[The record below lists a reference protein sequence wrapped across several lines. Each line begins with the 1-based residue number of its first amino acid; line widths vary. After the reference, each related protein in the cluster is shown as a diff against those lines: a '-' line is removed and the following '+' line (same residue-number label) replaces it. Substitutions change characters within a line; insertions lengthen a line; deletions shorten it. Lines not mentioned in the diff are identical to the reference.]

1 MTVSDPNRTTDGE
14 LEYTGLM
21 ARAWDPL
28 RGDTSGWEDRA
39 LFRALIEEIGEPVLD
54 VGCGT
59 GRLLL
64 DYLADGV
71 DIDGIEISTDML
83 DLLRAKAAAAG
94 LEVWGRIH
102 VGAMETMELS
112 RRYRLVLVPSSSF
125 QLLIDPVVAAEA
137 MHRFHAHL
145 LPGGTL
151 VMPWIDLAKD
161 HPDGADDVF
170 EDEAT
175 LPDGSVIRRW
185 CRSWYDPVTALESTD
200 DRYQLLR
207 DGRVVAEERK
217 VREPAVRGYSRA
229 TIEALH
235 RAAGFEPPTFLSE
248 FTRQPARGD
257 ERIVTSVARRPA

>member
-1 MTVSDPNRTTDGE
+1 MTVPDPNRTTDGE

-39 LFRALIEEIGEPVLD
+39 LFRALIEEIGGPVLD

-64 DYLADGV
+64 DFLSDGV
-71 DIDGIEISTDML
+71 DIDGVEISADML

-94 LEVWGRIH
+94 LAVEGRIH
-102 VGAMETMELS
+102 EGSMEGMDLP

-125 QLLIDPVVAAEA
+125 QLLVDAAAATEA
-137 MHRFHAHL
+137 MRRFHAALH
-145 LPGGTL
+145 PGGTL
-151 VMPWIDLAKD
+151 VMPWIDLEQD

-185 CRSWYDPVTALESTD
+185 CRSWYDPATRLESTD

-207 DGRVVAEERK
+207 DGNVVAEERK
-217 VREPAVRGYSRA
+217 VREPAVRGYARGA
-229 TIEALH
+229 IEELH
-235 RAAGFEPPTFLSE
+235 RGAGFAPPTFLSE
-248 FTRQPARGD
+248 FTREPARGD

>member
-1 MTVSDPNRTTDGE
+1 MMDGNLTSDGE

-28 RGDTSGWEDRA
+28 RGDTSDWPDRA
-39 LFRALIEEIGEPVLD
+39 LFRELIAEIGEPVLD

-64 DYLADGV
+64 DFLADGV
-71 DIDGIEISTDML
+71 DVDGIEISGDML
-83 DLLRAKAAAAG
+83 ALLRAKAAAAG
-94 LEVWGRIH
+94 LVVEGRIH
-102 VGAMETMELS
+102 EGAMETMDLP

-125 QLLIDPVVAAEA
+125 QLLVDPHVAAEA
-137 MHRFHAHL
+137 MRRFHGHL

-151 VMPWIDLAKD
+151 VMPWIDLAQD

-170 EDEAT
+170 EDEAA

-185 CRSWYDPVTALESTD
+185 CRSWYDPASGLESTD

-207 DGRVVAEERK
+207 DGHVVAEERK
-217 VREPAVRGYSRA
+217 VREPAVRHYSHDA
-229 TIEALH
+229 IEALH
-235 RAAGFEPPTFLSE
+235 RAAGFDAPTLLAE
-248 FTRQPARGD
+248 FTREPARGG
-257 ERIVTSVARRPA
+257 ERIVTSVARRAG

>member
-1 MTVSDPNRTTDGE
+1 MTTVDGNLTSDGE

-28 RGDTSGWEDRA
+28 RGDTSDWPDRA
-39 LFRALIEEIGEPVLD
+39 LFRELIREIGEPVLD

-64 DYLADGV
+64 DFLAGGV
-71 DIDGIEISTDML
+71 DIDGVEISADML
-83 DLLRAKAAAAG
+83 GLLRAKAAAAG
-94 LEVWGRIH
+94 LVVEGRIH
-102 VGAMETMELS
+102 EGSMEALELP

-125 QLLIDPVVAAEA
+125 QLLVDRAVAAEA
-137 MHRFHAHL
+137 MRRFHAHL

-151 VMPWIDLAKD
+151 VMPWIDLAQD

-185 CRSWYDPVTALESTD
+185 CRSWYDPATELESTD

-229 TIEALH
+229 AIEALH
-235 RAAGFEPPTFLSE
+235 GAAGFEPASFLAG
-248 FTRQPARGD
+248 FTREPARGD
-257 ERIVTSVARRPA
+257 ERIVTSVARLPA

>member
-1 MTVSDPNRTTDGE
+1 MDGNLTSDGE

-28 RGDTSGWEDRA
+28 RGDTSDWPDRA
-39 LFRALIEEIGEPVLD
+39 LFRVLIDEMGQPVLD

-64 DYLADGV
+64 DFLEDGV
-71 DIDGIEISTDML
+71 DIDGIEISADML
-83 DLLRAKAAAAG
+83 ALLRAKAAMAG
-94 LEVWGRIH
+94 LSVEGRIH
-102 VGAMETMELS
+102 QGPMESMDLP

-125 QLLIDPVVAAEA
+125 QLLVDPVAATEA
-137 MHRFHAHL
+137 MRRFRAHL
-145 LPGGTL
+145 EPGGTL
-151 VMPWIDLAKD
+151 VMPWIDLAHD

-175 LPDGSVIRRW
+175 LPDGSVIRRSY
-185 CRSWYDPVTALESTD
+185 RAWYDAATRLESTE

-217 VREPAVRGYSRA
+217 VRDPAVRGYSRVA
-229 TIEALH
+229 IDDLH
-235 RAAGFEPPTFLSE
+235 RAAGFDPPALLSG
-248 FTRQPARGD
+248 FTREPARDG